1 MKRMKL
7 KRLLF
12 PPFRRNEKLRSIQIM
27 LANKFLKEWSIFNK
41 QIGETHM
48 IIVQAPELTSTMP
61 DFIRK
66 PKRNPNNKFP
76 EELKDLIDKQCGT
89 D

>member
-1 MKRMKL
+1 MKTIKL

-12 PPFRRNEKLRSIQIM
+12 TLFGRNEKLKCMQIM
-27 LANKFLKEWSIFNK
+27 LANKFFKEWRIFNK
-41 QIGETHM
+41 QIGETNM
-48 IIVQAPELTSTMP
+48 IIVQAPERSSTMP

-66 PKRNPNNKFP
+66 PIRNPNNKFP
-76 EELKDLIDKQCGT
+76 EEFKDLIDKQCGT

>member
-1 MKRMKL
+1 MKTVKL

-12 PPFRRNEKLRSIQIM
+12 ALFGRNEKLKNLNIM
-27 LANKFLKEWSIFNK
+27 LINEFFKEWKVFNK
-41 QIGETHM
+41 QIGETNM
-48 IIVQAPELTSTMP
+48 IIVQAPELTPTMP

-76 EELKDLIDKQCGT
+76 EEFMS
-89 D
+89 